1 MKKVQQGFTLIE
13 LMIVVAIIGILASI
27 AIPSYNSYIDS
38 SNSTK
43 TVSNGDEAFRIIKNE
58 QSKLKS
64 QNALGVLAANK
75 TDIAGTD
82 ADNATAAN
90 WATYLNSTTNSK
102 SPDGSP
108 AYSSTAADSTPVT
121 GIIAITGG
129 PLITGTTTPIIIST
143 PDYKSLTGAGAPTT
157 KQIN

>member
-38 SNSTK
+38 SNATK

-58 QSKLKS
+58 QSKYKS
-64 QNALGVLAANK
+64 QSALGIVPQAIGAA
-75 TDIAGTD
+75 AD
-82 ADNATAAN
+82 ADAASNADWVA
-90 WATYLNSTTNSK
+90 YLNNTTNSK

-108 AYSSTAADSTPVT
+108 AYTATAGDSTPAT
-121 GIIAITGG
+121 GTVLITGG
-129 PLITGTTTPIIIST
+129 PLGGLTPAPVDIST
-143 PDYKSLTGAGAPTT
+143 PDYKSLANGGTATVKT
-157 KQIN
+157 IN